1 MLNGTHAVRMQV
13 ARSSLRSLTPNSPCH
28 AFYYRYRGSGDK
40 TSDQPPLDNSLETSN
55 KQPDLCIEEYN
66 TALRNLAYNNSADEP
81 GTISTVL
88 RLVVYDGMVS
98 FQSEDLTI
106 QIQPINDNLPEIT
119 IPSREVPFVEENPV
133 SPSVPVA
140 VGAMITDRD
149 IPRTPITSLIVE
161 ILNPLNSI
169 KERVHIMGSLSP
181 DVTFNSSNPHR
192 LVIQAVNAPLQLQR
206 LQDALGIV
214 YYENTAEEPIG
225 PNRTILISATDD
237 LYQSG
242 VQQSS
247 PERITL
253 MFSTYG

>member
-1 MLNGTHAVRMQV
+1 MLTFQEDDGGVRGEV
-13 ARSSLRSLTPNSPCH
+13 VFRL
-28 AFYYRYRGSGDK
+28 
-40 TSDQPPLDNSLETSN
+40 
-55 KQPDLCIEEYN
+55 
-66 TALRNLAYNNSADEP
+66 DEP

-253 MFSTYG
+253 MFQPTDDTPKVMIHNTLVTYTEDQEMRKVLLAPNATIVDVDNDNLAALEVQLTASFQDTSQ